1 MVRLR
6 GERPVDWPREHHDL
20 VRKELAKLDPWS
32 YRVAVMDP
40 SVGAEYAAV
49 GSSGAFVIA
58 IYGVEGYVEPKG
70 SGVTIDGRPLQGVRR
85 VAKAAKKAK
94 GLLLDKHVFVDE
106 VLPILCL
113 TKAAAGVSR
122 TVSGVR
128 VVRLADLV
136 TEIAKRPRTLELDS
150 AKKGAAALGTVLPT
164 VSGARPVDEDE

>member
-6 GERPVDWPREHHDL
+6 RERSVDWPREHHDL
-20 VRKELAKLDPWS
+20 VRSALAKLDPWS

-40 SVGAEYAAV
+40 SIGAEYAAV
-49 GSSGAFVIA
+49 GSTGAFVIA

-70 SGVTIDGRPLQGVRR
+70 VGVTIDGRPLQGVRR
-85 VAKAAKKAK
+85 VAKAAK
-94 GLLLDKHVFVDE
+94 GLLLDKHVFVD
-106 VLPILCL
+106 VVPILCL

-122 TVSGVR
+122 SVSSVR

-136 TEIAKRPRTLELDS
+136 NEISGRPRVLELDS

-164 VSGARPVDEDE
+164 VAGPRSEEEDG

>member
-1 MVRLR
+1 MVRIR
-6 GERPVDWPREHHDL
+6 GERPVEWPREHHDL

-40 SVGAEYAAV
+40 SIGAEYAAV
-49 GSSGAFVIA
+49 GSTGAFVIA

-85 VAKAAKKAK
+85 VAKAAKKAR
-94 GLLLDKHVFVDE
+94 GMLLDKHVFADV
-106 VLPILCL
+106 VPILCL

-136 TEIAKRPRTLELDS
+136 SEIGGRPRALEVDS

-164 VSGARPVDEDE
+164 VAGARPLDEDE

>member
-1 MVRLR
+1 MVRIR

-40 SVGAEYAAV
+40 SIGAEYAAV
-49 GSSGAFVIA
+49 GSTGAFVIA
-58 IYGVEGYVEPKG
+58 IHGVEGYVEPKG

-94 GLLLDKHVFVDE
+94 GILLDKHVFADV
-106 VLPILCL
+106 VPILCL

-136 TEIAKRPRTLELDS
+136 TEIGGRPRALELDS
-150 AKKGAAALGTVLPT
+150 AKKGAAALGTVLRT
-164 VSGARPVDEDE
+164 VAGARPQDEDE

>member
-1 MVRLR
+1 MVRIR
-6 GERPVDWPREHHDL
+6 GERPVEWPREHHDL

-40 SVGAEYAAV
+40 SIGAEYAAV

-58 IYGVEGYVEPKG
+58 ISGAEGYVEPKG
-70 SGVTIDGRPLQGVRR
+70 SGVTIDGQPLKGVRR

-94 GLLLDKHVFVDE
+94 GLLLDKHVFVD
-106 VLPILCL
+106 VVPILCL

-128 VVRLADLV
+128 VVRLADLAS
-136 TEIAKRPRTLELDS
+136 EISRRPRTLEVDS
-150 AKKGAAALGTVLPT
+150 AKKGAAALGKVLPT
-164 VSGARPVDEDE
+164 VAGARPLEEDE